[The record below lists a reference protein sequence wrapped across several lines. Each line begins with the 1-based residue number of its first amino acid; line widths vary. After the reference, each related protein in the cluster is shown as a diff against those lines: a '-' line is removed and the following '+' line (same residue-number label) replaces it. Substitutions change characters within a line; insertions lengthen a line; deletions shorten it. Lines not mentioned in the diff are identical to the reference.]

1 MFSFPLCY
9 FLSVFAL
16 VIDVTE
22 NIVLLFIVIQNFI
35 VLKRTIL
42 EVLDALT

>member
-16 VIDVTE
+16 VIHVKE
-22 NIVLLFIVIQNFI
+22 NIVLFIVIRNFI
-35 VLKRTIL
+35 VLKITIL